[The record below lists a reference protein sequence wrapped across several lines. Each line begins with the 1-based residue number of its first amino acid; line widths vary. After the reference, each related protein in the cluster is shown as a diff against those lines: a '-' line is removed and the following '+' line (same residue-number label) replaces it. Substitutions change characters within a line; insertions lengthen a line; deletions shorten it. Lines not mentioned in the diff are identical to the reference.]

1 MPGSK
6 TRPGCA
12 CACDDAHEHVA
23 FRLWNS
29 VGTQD
34 KRSIVAQWL
43 AYSHPCQRFAAPLT
57 VRGA

>member
-6 TRPGCA
+6 TTPGCA